1 MKEFLTWLK
10 PDHPVARLPKVRKLS
25 WHFDQRGLLLG
36 ILLLLAI
43 LSILSPHF
51 RQIDNLMLILKEA
64 SFIGIV
70 AAGQTLV
77 VLAGGI
83 DLSVG
88 SILALASIIAALLMT
103 GVGSIAPINPYLAII
118 VALGLSALI
127 GAGQGWLIAKR
138 KMPPFI
144 VTLVSLGI
152 LRSIA
157 LVVTESRTIHSFPED
172 FKWIAD
178 ASVGGFP
185 MPGLI
190 MLVVFLILG
199 YVLRNTKLGR
209 YIYVIGG
216 NESSAR
222 LSGVPVDQYKIYTYM
237 LSGILAALSGII
249 LMARLDGA
257 VYTLGEDYG
266 LNSVAAVIIGGTSLS
281 GGVGGV
287 RGTLIGVLIMT
298 VVQNGLVMLNI
309 AYQWHGIVIGSIILL
324 AVFIDMERRRARQS
338 ASRVR
343 AYQSVADATYLEGI
357 ILQINQ
363 LIRNRFGSPFVRIYM
378 VDPNQDDLTE
388 CSTKNKHPAPANC
401 IADQV
406 RRSGQAVVIEELSDR
421 HETMVD
427 RLDPNIQSA
436 IAVPLI
442 YREKLIGVLEVQS
455 PIAHAFVPEAINHL
469 AELMSDFIP
478 PLRNAWLLECDWLAK
493 QTRNALRNLWDTV
506 YLGRCALAEWAFPSS
521 FDMVS
526 SVSSSDRSGNLRQL
540 LLETIERLNPQ
551 KGINRPHA
559 IDRRYDILRL
569 TYVEGF
575 SSDEVIR
582 NLSISR
588 RQYFYDL
595 KDAISALAHLLIHTP

>member
-1 MKEFLTWLK
+1 MKDLLTRLK
-10 PDHPVARLPKVRKLS
+10 LDRPITNISKAPQLS
-25 WHFDQRGLLLG
+25 GRFDQRGLLLG
-36 ILLLLAI
+36 IVLLVVT

-51 RQIDNLMLILKEA
+51 RQIDNFMLILNEA
-64 SFIGIV
+64 AFIGIV

-77 VLAGGI
+77 VLTGGI

-88 SILALASIIAALLMT
+88 SILALSSIVAALLMT
-103 GVGSIAPINPYLAII
+103 GVGSISPINPYIAII
-118 VALGLSALI
+118 IALGLSALI
-127 GAGQGWLIAKR
+127 GAGHGWLIAKH

-157 LVVTESRTIHSFPED
+157 LVITESRTIHSLPQD
-172 FKWIAD
+172 FKWISD
-178 ASVGGFP
+178 ARVGGLP
-185 MPGLI
+185 VPALI
-190 MLVVFLILG
+190 MLITFLILG
-199 YVLRNTKLGR
+199 YVLRNSKMGR

-222 LSGVPVDQYKIYTYM
+222 LSGIPVDQYKIYTYIV
-237 LSGILAALSGII
+237 SGMLAALSGII

-266 LNSVAAVIIGGTSLS
+266 LNSVAAVILGGTSLS
-281 GGVGGV
+281 GGIGGV

-324 AVFIDMERRRARQS
+324 AVFIDIERRRARQS

-343 AYQSVADATYLEGI
+343 AYQSVADTTYLEGI

-363 LIRNRFGSPFVRIYM
+363 LIRNRFGSPYVRIYM
-378 VDPNQDDLTE
+378 VDPNDNDLFE
-388 CSTKNKHPAPANC
+388 CSMENKNPAPANG
-401 IADQV
+401 IAENV
-406 RRSGQAVVIEELSDR
+406 RRSGQAEVIEELSDR
-421 HETMVD
+421 HKYTVD
-427 RLDPNIQSA
+427 QLDPNIKSA
-436 IAVPLI
+436 IAIPLI
-442 YREKLIGVLEVQS
+442 YNEKLVGVLEVQS
-455 PIAHAFVPEAINHL
+455 PIAHAFVPEAITRL
-469 AELMSDFIP
+469 TDLMDDLIP
-478 PLRNAWLLECDWLAK
+478 HLRNAWLFECDWLAR
-493 QTRNALRNLWDTV
+493 QTRSALRNLWDTV
-506 YLGRCALAEWAFPSS
+506 YLGRCPLAEWAFPASIDTISS
-521 FDMVS
+521 GNS
-526 SVSSSDRSGNLRQL
+526 QDRSDHLRQL

-569 TYVEGF
+569 TYVEGY

-595 KDAISALAHLLIHTP
+595 KDAIIALTHLLIHNP